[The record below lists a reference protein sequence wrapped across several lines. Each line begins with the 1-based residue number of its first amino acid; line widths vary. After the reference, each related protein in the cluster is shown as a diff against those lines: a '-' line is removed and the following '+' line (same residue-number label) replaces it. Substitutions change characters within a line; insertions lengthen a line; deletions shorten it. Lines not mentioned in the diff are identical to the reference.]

1 MNGVNHQ
8 HRASDACGTKS
19 AVRVRRFKNVYY
31 VMAITVF
38 LTVACSGCI
47 AGNVF
52 VQLHYLVEYV
62 TTLLQPQ
69 VELTLAEEYSMAG
82 IIDETRR
89 RSIGVACAGRIGR
102 PDPL

>member
-1 MNGVNHQ
+1 VWHKVSGPRSPFQKCVLCNGHHCVPQ
-8 HRASDACGTKS
+8 PQ
-19 AVRVRRFKNVYY
+19 
-31 VMAITVF
+31 
-38 LTVACSGCI
+38 LTLAVACSGCI
-47 AGNVF
+47 AGNVS